1 MYESRE
7 RRIEGRKKEMRVE
20 KRSGS
25 RKNERKSNERG
36 YVVKNTRAKKI
47 KEIEEETGSDRKM
60 EGEKGK

>member
-20 KRSGS
+20 KSRS

-36 YVVKNTRAKKI
+36 YVVKKTRAKKI

-60 EGEKGK
+60 EGKKGK